1 MRPLYFNQ
9 KPFNNIKGWVLFM
22 IFMFFYLLNQD
33 LLLVGIYSIYFQ
45 LGLKFQNICEGLK
58 NFKGSI

>member
-1 MRPLYFNQ
+1 
-9 KPFNNIKGWVLFM
+9 M

-45 LGLKFQNICEGLK
+45 LGLKFQDICEGLK
-58 NFKGSI
+58 NFKGSILYPFSKLYYSSQTPEEQPNN